1 MPEVDNLPAALA
13 KYACAGVMEHN
24 QKARPMSD
32 DQELNAR
39 LDQLPENLRTIVEE
53 FRTSTPR
60 ERLELLL
67 EYAEDLP
74 DLPDHLLE
82 ERDKLEQ
89 VHECQTPVFLFTEFA
104 NHGVHFHLDIPQ
116 ESPTVRGYAAILADG
131 LDGATPEAVMATPDD
146 VYNLLGLQEAVTPQR
161 LRGLHAL
168 MIYMKRQVKK
178 LAA

>member
-1 MPEVDNLPAALA
+1 MA
-13 KYACAGVMEHN
+13 YCH
-24 QKARPMSD
+24 QKVPIMSD
-32 DQELNAR
+32 DVEVTSR
-39 LDQLPENLRTIVEE
+39 LDRLPASLRSIVEE
-53 FRTSTPR
+53 FRASTPR

-67 EYAEDLP
+67 EYSQDLP
-74 DLPDHLLE
+74 DLPDHLAD

-89 VHECQTPVFLFTEFA
+89 VHECQTPVFLFTEIE
-104 NHGVHFHLDIPQ
+104 NQGVHFHLDIPQ

-131 LDGATPEAVMATPDD
+131 LDGSSPEAVLATPDD

-168 MIYMKRQVKK
+168 MIYMKRQIKN